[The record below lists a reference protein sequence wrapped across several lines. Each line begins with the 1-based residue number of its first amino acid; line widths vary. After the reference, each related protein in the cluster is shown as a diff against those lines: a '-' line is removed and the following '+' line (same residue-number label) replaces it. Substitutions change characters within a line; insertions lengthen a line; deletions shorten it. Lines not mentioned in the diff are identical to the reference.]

1 MFLVLYLFCN
11 FCVFFSV
18 QDHCAWK
25 QWSVPGNECR
35 QAEGS
40 HARMFGW
47 RTTEMGIPELRSYK
61 GVSEIL
67 TKRNLG
73 FFLLLVEFI
82 NILLLFQFLSRSF
95 SVLFNDQH
103 FHCPDFIHGHLFQR
117 HTHFIVITVSSR
129 KHRRRKNPGR
139 SKIVEMMCL
148 WNAAWIAFLKMENI
162 SME

>member
-40 HARMFGW
+40 HARMFGR

-73 FFLLLVEFI
+73 FFFTPCWVYQYPTSLSVPVS
-82 NILLLFQFLSRSF
+82 QFFSIVQRSAF
-95 SVLFNDQH
+95 SLPGFYSWSPVSK
-103 FHCPDFIHGHLFQR
+103 
-117 HTHFIVITVSSR
+117 THSLYSDYGIFTQ
-129 KHRRRKNPGR
+129 
-139 SKIVEMMCL
+139 
-148 WNAAWIAFLKMENI
+148 A
-162 SME
+162 